1 MADTQVVL
9 IHGSRQGGKTTQTR
23 MVDDPTGCDDTI
35 FGDDSQL
42 VAAQIHAGICGLIQD
57 K

>member
-9 IHGSRQGGKTTQTR
+9 IHGSRQGGKTTQAR
-23 MVDDPTGCDDTI
+23 MVDNPTGCDNTI
-35 FGDDSQL
+35 FGDDTQL
-42 VAAQIHAGICGLIQD
+42 VATQIQAGIFGLIQD